1 MCRFPA
7 VARTQV
13 LFVICA
19 SCVLLLGCSSTT
31 HLTDQEMAK
40 IDPHVQ
46 RVLAGERVPGLE
58 ELSSLRAD
66 GSREYP
72 VVVRTTNPKELD
84 ALGITPHSRFGDMI
98 TVRVTAEEIKKLA
111 QLGSVTAIRA
121 GAPNEPQSTI
131 D

>member
-1 MCRFPA
+1 MRRFPA

-13 LFVICA
+13 LFVLCA
-19 SCVLLLGCSSTT
+19 SCVLLLSCSSTT

-40 IDPHVQ
+40 IDPRVQ
-46 RVLAGERVPGLE
+46 RVLAGEQVPGLE
-58 ELSSLRAD
+58 EVSSLRPD

-72 VVVRTTNPKELD
+72 IVVRMTNPKELD
-84 ALGITPHSRFGDMI
+84 ALGITPQSRFGDMI

-121 GAPNEPQSTI
+121 GAPNEPHPTI